1 MGKLRIV
8 LGVIVVC
15 LAVGAAA
22 EAQPVYRYGFR
33 GDPWIDWRY
42 PDGNSVGQDCFSNC
56 GAGCSD
62 SPNPCGGP
70 QQYWIQEMLGDPHFA
85 NTNYYSSCDY
95 FSGTLYIYASHRY
108 VAPMQETYHGF
119 STAGCQLHDNT
130 CGGIVWL
137 NPGCWWS
144 PLISCTIDREEKQWG
159 WQTWRDGWKRGELV
173 EIIEQGCPCQGDQIC
188 FP

>member
-1 MGKLRIV
+1 MSKVRTV
-8 LGVIVVC
+8 LAVTIVC

-33 GDPWIDWRY
+33 GDPWIQWRY
-42 PDGNSVGQDCFSNC
+42 PDGDSVGQDCFSNC

-70 QQYWIQEMLGDPHFA
+70 QQYWIQEMTGDPQFA
-85 NTNYYSSCDY
+85 GVDYYSDCDERY
-95 FSGTLYIYASHRY
+95 GTLLNYTAQRY
-108 VAPMQETYHGF
+108 VAPMHENYHGF
-119 STAGCQLHDNT
+119 RTAGCQLHDNT

-144 PLISCTIDREEKQWG
+144 PLTTCLIDREERDWA
-159 WQTWRDGWKRGELV
+159 WDTWRDGRLWQV
-173 EIIEQGCPCQGDQIC
+173 EAIPCGCEVQGDYSC
-188 FP
+188 Y